1 LGPIQVD
8 RFDRRFWDF
17 SGSLHI
23 LSLKQTETFSAPN
36 VLNSR
41 DFFTDPPES
50 AFWRFSKS
58 CCAPQL
64 RLGDTT
70 APSVPPSPST

>member
-41 DFFTDPPES
+41 DFFTDPQASGVEQALPFVDQS
-50 AFWRFSKS
+50 AFHPSLR
-58 CCAPQL
+58 PQTL
-64 RLGDTT
+64 
-70 APSVPPSPST
+70 AYN

>member
-1 LGPIQVD
+1 IQVD

-41 DFFTDPPES
+41 DFFTDPPGS
-50 AFWRFSKS
+50 AFRMSPIPTHEPSGVFQP
-58 CCAPQL
+58 A
-64 RLGDTT
+64 LGLMR
-70 APSVPPSPST
+70 